1 MAADLLHPVVPLAKA
16 ALQAVVDGLPF
27 GACLLRD
34 LEVLVANQRLAG
46 LLARPLEEVASAR
59 NLADFAAPEER
70 ERAVVRSAARARGE
84 AVIDD
89 YELWAQLPSGERT
102 LLRVMVSPFPLAG
115 AGVNLAA
122 FTSERERDR
131 PSALIFGFSNAA
143 LAVRGTPEEIL
154 ASVRARLSA
163 LGLSVLVAATPGEVL
178 GELQADGA
186 LEWLLATLKRRNG
199 VLPLSALP
207 LAEAARNSTQPIR
220 VDDLGAV
227 VAQALRRPRSEVP
240 LEPGLS
246 GMAAV
251 VPVDGAPA
259 YLLIAAGRELDP
271 GVASAFTLLARQVGA
286 AIETS
291 RHLRELD
298 RSNRELTAVNH
309 VARASATLGSAQA
322 LPAALERLAAAVP
335 ADAVALLRREGGE
348 LLLQVNNGFPESWV
362 ARATRSPIGAGSPWG
377 EAVTLRRPQ
386 LFAEVT
392 EGDSVALPLQVSE
405 AVQGVLVVSRPGRPL
420 GVEEVDMLT
429 SVAAQLA
436 VSLQNSL
443 LFQQTERRVAELSL
457 LLELGR
463 AVGGSLDQDEI
474 LAKGASVAVRVLRS
488 SAAYVFLA
496 EEGAPHPRTLR
507 AAAFFDPLRPGLARL
522 VLPLD
527 VPSLTALA
535 FRTGKAQLSDAAALD
550 PRINAGL
557 NALFGCK
564 SSLAVPLLSHD
575 KPLGVLLLIERS
587 ADRSFGEEDIRV
599 ASHAAQLLAA
609 SVDNAGLYAEQRQ
622 RAEEME
628 LLNGVSS
635 SLTGALEVEPLVHRA
650 AENLRQL
657 LSASGCSI
665 LRYDEERKVLCA
677 PTAGGRRADTSGV
690 TYSLDSPS
698 AAATALRERRI
709 VRSEDVGSPPGASP
723 AWLRRRRSVL
733 VIPLIARDQP
743 QGVVVIDD
751 LKPDRVFDSTEIERA
766 TAVAGQIAMAMLSA
780 GLFEKLRG
788 SYRQLETAQAAL
800 LEQERLAALGA
811 LSASVAHEV
820 RNPLGVI
827 FNSLGSLRKLLKQEG
842 NVGLLLGI
850 IQEEADRLNA
860 MVGDLLDF
868 ARPLR
873 PTLTPVPLGPLVQ
886 DALEAARTRTPGAEE
901 GRMPALPDSLELD
914 LRIPPGLMLMADAR
928 LLRQALVNLF
938 LNALQAMPKGGVLSV
953 HAEQQ
958 TGLGNPQVRVVV
970 RDTGSGV
977 PAEQRTSVFQP
988 FFTTK
993 ATGTGLGLAVVRRI
1007 VEGHGGRI
1015 NLLEREE
1022 CGAEF
1027 ELLLPVPG

>member
-1 MAADLLHPVVPLAKA
+1 MP
-16 ALQAVVDGLPF
+16 ALQAVLDGLPF
-27 GACLLRD
+27 GACLVRGLA
-34 LEVLVANQRLAG
+34 VLGANQRLAD
-46 LLARPLEEVASAR
+46 LIARPLAEVASAP
-59 NLADFAAPEER
+59 NLAAFAAPEER
-70 ERAVVRSAARARGE
+70 ERATTRSAARARGE
-84 AVIDD
+84 SVIDD

-102 LLRVMVSPFPLAG
+102 LLRVMVSPFPAAG
-115 AGVNLAA
+115 PGVSLAA

-131 PSALIFGFSNAA
+131 PSALIRGFSDAA
-143 LAVRGTPEEIL
+143 MAVRGTPEEIL
-154 ASVRARLSA
+154 GTLRARLSA

-178 GELQADGA
+178 GEVQADGA
-186 LEWLLATLKRRNG
+186 LEWLLTALKRRAG
-199 VLPLSALP
+199 SLPLAALPLAALP
-207 LAEAARNSTQPIR
+207 LAEAARRSTQPIR

-227 VAQALRRPRSEVP
+227 VAQALRRPRAEVP
-240 LEPGLS
+240 LEAGLA

-271 GVASAFTLLARQVGA
+271 GVASAFTLLARQVGT

-291 RHLRELD
+291 RRLRELD

-322 LPAALERLAAAVP
+322 LPAALEWLATAVP
-335 ADAVALLRREGGE
+335 VDAVALLRREGGE
-348 LLLQVNNGFPESWV
+348 LLLQVNSGFPESWV
-362 ARATRSPIGAGSPWG
+362 ARATRSQIGAGSPWG
-377 EAVTLRRPQ
+377 EAVSQRLPR
-386 LFAEVT
+386 LFAEAT

-405 AVQGVLVVSRPGRPL
+405 AVLGVLVVSRPGRPL
-420 GVEEVDMLT
+420 GVEELRMLT

-436 VSLQNSL
+436 ISLQNSL

-463 AVGGSLDQDEI
+463 AVGGSLDQGEI

-496 EEGAPHPRTLR
+496 EGTPQPRALR
-507 AAAFFDPLRPGLARL
+507 AAAFSDPLRPGLANL
-522 VLPLD
+522 ELPLD

-535 FRTGKAQLSDAAALD
+535 FRTGKPQLSNATGVD
-550 PRINAGL
+550 PRIDGVL
-557 NALFGCK
+557 NTLFGCK

-587 ADRSFGEEDIRV
+587 NDRSFGDEDTRV

-628 LLNGVSS
+628 LVNGVSS
-635 SLTGALEVEPLVHRA
+635 SLTGALEVEPLVQEA
-650 AENLRQL
+650 AEKLRRL
-657 LSASGCSI
+657 LAASGCSI

-677 PTAGGRRADTSGV
+677 PTAGGLRAETSAV
-690 TYSLDSPS
+690 TYSLGSPS

-709 VRSEDVGSPPGASP
+709 VRSDDVGSPPVAGA
-723 AWLRRRRSVL
+723 ATLRRRRSVM

-751 LKPDRVFDSTEIERA
+751 VKPDRVFDATEIERA

-780 GLFEKLRG
+780 GLFEKLRR
-788 SYRQLETAQAAL
+788 SYRELETAQAAL

-873 PTLTPVPLGPLVQ
+873 PTLTPVPLRPLVE
-886 DALEAARTRTPGAEE
+886 DALDAARTRTPGADE
-901 GRMPALPDSLELD
+901 GKRPARAGQLEGPLELD
-914 LRIPPGLMLMADAR
+914 LRIPPGLTLMADAR
-928 LLRQALVNLF
+928 LLRQALVNLL

-953 HAEQQ
+953 HAEMQ
-958 TGLGNPQVRVVV
+958 TGLGNPQARILV
-970 RDTGSGV
+970 RDTGPGV
-977 PAEQRTSVFQP
+977 PPEQRANVFQP

-1007 VEGHGGRI
+1007 IEGHGGRI

-1022 CGAEF
+1022 GGAEF
-1027 ELLLPVPG
+1027 ELLLPVQG